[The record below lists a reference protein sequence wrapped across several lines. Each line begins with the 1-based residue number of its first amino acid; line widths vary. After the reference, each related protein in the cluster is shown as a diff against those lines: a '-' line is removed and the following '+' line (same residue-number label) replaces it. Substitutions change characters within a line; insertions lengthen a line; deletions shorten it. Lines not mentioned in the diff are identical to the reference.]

1 MKKSIALILAV
12 AMIIAAFAFVG
23 CGDENS
29 DNDAG
34 SQEEQNLSVTIV
46 VPSGFGD
53 KSFNDSAHDGGEQIK
68 SDLGLNVSYIEC
80 QGEAFKQRMM
90 DAAENSDIV
99 VLVGWEFYEITDVAG
114 EYPEVKFI
122 WVDNQ
127 VETPESYPNLLN
139 VVYAQ
144 NEGSYLAGYIA
155 AAMSES
161 GTIGAVGGDDISV
174 INDFIVGYKQG
185 AEAYN
190 PDIEVKQNYA
200 GGDYENPAMGKELA
214 LSINGLGADVIFQ
227 VAGNTGSG
235 VFEAAKEN
243 NFLAIGVDKDQ
254 KSELP
259 NYDDVILCSMKKEV
273 GLSIYDLVKMYA
285 DDGVLEG
292 GKVWLADMA
301 NGYVGISYGGENS
314 IQLVP
319 DDIKTKVEELKQDII
334 SGKIEV
340 ETTRSY

>member
-12 AMIIAAFAFVG
+12 AMIIACFGFVG
-23 CGDENS
+23 CGD
-29 DNDAG
+29 DKGGNDAG
-34 SQEEQNLSVTIV
+34 GQENQTLTLTVV
-46 VPSGFGD
+46 VPAGFGD
-53 KSFNDSAHDGGEQIK
+53 KSFNDSAHEGGEQIK
-68 SDLGLNVSYIEC
+68 ADLGLNVKYIEC
-80 QGEAFKQRMM
+80 KGEAYKQRMM
-90 DAAENSDIV
+90 DAAEGSDIV
-99 VLVGWEFYEITDVAG
+99 VAVGWEFYEITDVVG

-122 WVDNQ
+122 WIDNQ
-127 VETPESYPNLLN
+127 VETPEDYPNLVN
-139 VVYAQ
+139 VIYAQ

-161 GTIGAVGGDDISV
+161 GVVGAVGGDDIST

-185 AEAYN
+185 AEAF
-190 PDIEVKQNYA
+190 DSKTKVIQNYA

-214 LSINGLGADVIFQ
+214 LSINGLGADVVFQ

-243 NFLAIGVDKDQ
+243 KFYAIGVDKDQ
-254 KSELP
+254 KTELP
-259 NYDDVILCSMKKEV
+259 NYDEVILCSMKKEV

-285 DDGVLEG
+285 NDGVFEG

-301 NGYVGISYGGENS
+301 NGYVDISYGSEDS
-314 IQLVP
+314 LQLVS
-319 DDIKTKVEELKQDII
+319 DELKAKVEELKQDII

-340 ETTRSY
+340 ETTRGY